1 MKKTLSALLLG
12 IVVTL
17 TGCELHENID
27 VSIKRKAIVHLV
39 YHYDNG
45 RQQTLDD
52 VENIRLLIYD
62 NRTGMLYR
70 DTTLRREEFL
80 RDTGAMQ
87 TYISRGDYS
96 FVSWA
101 NIGSRTTFEAGNYA
115 TTRLETDEQGADELM
130 YGVCSTPVV
139 KGDSLHMDIHFFKSV
154 FKINVRVTGLRELP
168 YAEEHYFGI
177 MNRTCLDM
185 HNRPTDEMRRLCP
198 ALTYEQGVLSG
209 SFYTPFFTPDT
220 PLTVGVYCDNP
231 ACGYTTLYE
240 TDIQEF
246 ADYAEKMLGR
256 DVEIN
261 VDIAIHS
268 SGTTI
273 RVSDWEGR
281 IIQDQQF
288 GI

>member
-1 MKKTLSALLLG
+1 MKKTLCALLLG
-12 IVVTL
+12 GILL

-45 RQQTLDD
+45 HTETLDG
-52 VENIRLLIYD
+52 VENIRPLIY
-62 NRTGMLYR
+62 NNGTGKLYR
-70 DTTLRREEFL
+70 DTTLLREDFL

-87 TYISRGDYS
+87 TYIPRGDYS
-96 FVSWA
+96 FISWA
-101 NIGSRTTFEAGNYA
+101 NTGSRTTLIPGNYA
-115 TTRLETDEQGADELM
+115 TTTIATDETGADELM

-154 FKINVRVTGLRELP
+154 FKINVRVTGLGDLP
-168 YAEEHYFGI
+168 YGEDHYFGI
-177 MNRTCLDM
+177 RNYNCIDM
-185 HNRPTDEMRRLCP
+185 DNRPTGESKRLCP
-198 ALTYEQGVLSG
+198 ALTYDRGSLSG
-209 SFYTPFFTPDT
+209 SFYTPFFLPDT
-220 PLTVGVYCDNP
+220 PLCVGVYCDNA
-231 ACGYTTLYE
+231 ACAYTTLYE
-240 TDIQEF
+240 TNIQEF

-261 VDIAIHS
+261 IDISIHS

-273 RVSDWEGR
+273 RVSDWNGQ
-281 IIQDQQF
+281 IIQDEQF